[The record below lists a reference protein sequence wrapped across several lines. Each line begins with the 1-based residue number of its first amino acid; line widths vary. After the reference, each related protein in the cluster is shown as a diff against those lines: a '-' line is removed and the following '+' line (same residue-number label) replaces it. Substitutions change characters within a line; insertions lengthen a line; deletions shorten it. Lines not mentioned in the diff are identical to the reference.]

1 MDYTLSPDYAT
12 HAGTGN
18 RMHEENQAVPTIWSE
33 KDANSVIWS
42 LMEVVK
48 AAGLAGAQ
56 FDEAVPATYQKLLT
70 ALRSAGV
77 FQTPAQFDNTTKAAT
92 TAHVARA
99 LGSKSALIGIA
110 VNTTLTAA
118 NAGQL
123 ISIST
128 ASAATLPLANTVP
141 SGVSIAFVAQVAG
154 ASVARQGVNTINTG
168 SSIVNSIA
176 LNAGDT
182 LVVTSDGA
190 NWYAEGGSA
199 QLGYSG
205 VFASLKVAN
214 GYQKLPGGLILQWG
228 SGTTPAGGGLAFT
241 LPIVFPNACLAVAGN
256 GNSAGVTPAIVTF
269 STSQSVIT
277 AFVSNGSGGGVAI
290 GVFFIAIGW

>member
-1 MDYTLSPDYAT
+1 MKRISTATRVVDKFGAGKDGYTD
-12 HAGTGN
+12 G
-18 RMHEENQAVPTIWSE
+18 
-33 KDANSVIWS
+33 DVI
-42 LMEVVK
+42 
-48 AAGLAGAQ
+48 GG
-56 FDEAVPATYQKLLT
+56 VPATDLEAALFDNVQEEIASVIEASGIALNGATLNQLLL

-77 FQTPAQFDNTTKAAT
+77 FTTPAQFDNTTKAAT
-92 TAHVARA
+92 SAFVMRA
-99 LGSKSALIGIA
+99 LGNNSALIGLA
-110 VNTTLTAA
+110 ANTTLTAA

-128 ASAATLPLANTVP
+128 ASAITLPLASTVP
-141 SGVSIAFVAQVAG
+141 SGTSIEFVSQVAG
-154 ASVARQGVNTINTG
+154 ASVVRQGANTINTG

-182 LVVTSDGA
+182 LVVTSDGG
-190 NWYAEGGSA
+190 NWYAKGGSA
-199 QLGYSG
+199 QLGYTG
-205 VFASLKVAN
+205 AFAASKIAN

-269 STSQSVIT
+269 TTSPSVIT
-277 AFVSNGSGGGVAI
+277 AFVSNGSGAGVAI